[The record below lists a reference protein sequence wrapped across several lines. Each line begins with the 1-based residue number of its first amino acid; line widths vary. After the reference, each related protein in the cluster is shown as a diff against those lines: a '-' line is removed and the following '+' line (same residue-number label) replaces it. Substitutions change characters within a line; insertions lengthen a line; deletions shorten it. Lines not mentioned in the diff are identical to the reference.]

1 MPDCD
6 KLLERA
12 RSSPANLRFEE
23 VCDLAECYGFVFAR
37 QAGSSHRIYKRP
49 KWPKVM
55 NFQNRNGKAKAY
67 QVRQL
72 LEAIDLILAGVIPNE
87 E

>member
-12 RSSPANLRFEE
+12 RRSPSSLRFEE
-23 VCDLAECYGFVFAR
+23 VCNLAECYGFGLDR
-37 QAGSSHRIYKRP
+37 QASSHRIYKRP
-49 KWPKVM
+49 GWPQLM

-72 LEAIDLILAGVIPNE
+72 LAAIDEIISGEDPV
-87 E
+87 